1 MLSVLFRPFF
11 VFLVIVSYFIGWFF
25 GAFPPNLQDAT
36 TFGKISAFIG
46 TVLIMV
52 ATPTMAIY
60 FRYRAHLKALGFSI
74 YAWKTVQ
81 FSLSASVIVA
91 IVHFIGV
98 QVLPLGYLAVL
109 YGIAMLAY
117 LCMAS
122 AINLLEKSFSA

>member
-11 VFLVIVSYFIGWFF
+11 IFLVIVSYFTGWFF
-25 GAFPPNLQDAT
+25 GVFPPNLEDAT

-46 TVLIMV
+46 TVLIMMAV
-52 ATPTMAIY
+52 PTMAIY
-60 FRYRAHLKALGFSI
+60 FRYRAHIKKLGLSK

-81 FSLSASVIVA
+81 FSLSASIIVA

-98 QVLPLGYLAVL
+98 QVLPLGYLAVF
-109 YGIAMLAY
+109 YGIVVLAY

-122 AINLLEKSFSA
+122 AVNLLEKSLSA